1 MSRNPPQQ
9 GPRAPSRCTRPRTA
23 GRSLTASSSDSE
35 QVQGAS
41 LTSWTERWLAGL
53 MLFVP
58 GCHPVV
64 SALCESPASGVGCA
78 DGESHHHPHGRAD
91 GQSSSRNPSRH
102 LRISGTGH
110 VEKRGAVKPR
120 ERETSP
126 TQIFAPPSPD
136 RSFELGVFPTSD
148 AARSILT
155 PSGPAE
161 PPRARARV
169 LPVLPL
175 GDRPESTSCALVVL
189 PQAQFKSIP

>member
-1 MSRNPPQQ
+1 MGKVQVIII
-9 GPRAPSRCTRPRTA
+9 RT
-23 GRSLTASSSDSE
+23 
-35 QVQGAS
+35 
-41 LTSWTERWLAGL
+41 
-53 MLFVP
+53 
-58 GCHPVV
+58 VV
-64 SALCESPASGVGCA
+64 RMGKVHHVIHHVIFESPGLVM
-78 DGESHHHPHGRAD
+78 
-91 GQSSSRNPSRH
+91 SSM
-102 LRISGTGH
+102 
-110 VEKRGAVKPR
+110 RGAVKPR